1 MFRKFILAIAAT
13 AALSTAALAPTSA
26 SAWGGHHGHHGWYGG
41 YGIGIGF
48 APAYVAAPD
57 CYRVK
62 RQVVLADGSIGWRR
76 FTVCN

>member
-1 MFRKFILAIAAT
+1 MIRKLALALGAT
-13 AALSTAALAPTSA
+13 IVLSAAALSPTTA
-26 SAWGGHHGHHGWYGG
+26 SAWGYHHWHGG
-41 YGIGIGF
+41 YGFGIGF

>member
-1 MFRKFILAIAAT
+1 MIRKLALALGAT
-13 AALSTAALAPTSA
+13 IVLSAAALAPTSA
-26 SAWGGHHGHHGWYGG
+26 SAWGGHHHWHGG

-48 APAYVAAPD
+48 APAYDAAPD

-62 RQVVLADGSIGWRR
+62 RTVQFADGSWGKRW

>member
-1 MFRKFILAIAAT
+1 MIRKLALALGAT
-13 AALSTAALAPTSA
+13 IVLSAAALSPTTA
-26 SAWGGHHGHHGWYGG
+26 SAWGHHHHWHGG

-57 CYRVK
+57 CYTVK
-62 RQVVLADGSIGWRR
+62 KQVLLSDGTLRWRR